1 MGNDNINIMLS
12 VGTLLQNGK
21 YRIDKQLSSGG
32 FGNTYVVTNLYFEEK
47 FAMKEFFMRG
57 INERD
62 EDNTSISI
70 SNSDNKTQFF
80 SQLEKFKKEARRLRK
95 LSNPHIVR
103 VHDLF
108 EENGTAYYIM
118 DFIEGESLSEM
129 IKRTGKA
136 LREENVTEIL
146 NQIIDALDDVHK
158 IGIWHLDLKPANI
171 LQDKLGKI
179 LLIDFGASKQISSDE
194 GYTSTTTSMSYT
206 RGYAPT
212 EQIEQRLDNIGPWT
226 DFYALGATLY
236 YLLTRNEPPTVSQL
250 LDSDAFVF
258 PQLISGRMQSLIR
271 WMMQPN
277 RRKRPQSVTEIRDFL
292 KNEEINIESNKAE
305 ESSED
310 TILGNAQIV
319 TNNKKRFVDSLF
331 NGMIT
336 KLSLNKKNIS
346 STHVL
351 FFIISFL
358 STVII
363 GGLLPHNCGRVAE
376 MDADTLSLDVD
387 EDTIGHEDAS
397 PHNLLID
404 INYESALGKCNY
416 IGPVDENHK
425 PHGDGEATFIDGRF
439 YRGPFEHGNFDGVDA
454 YFRYDN
460 GDTFEGSFVNNTFS
474 KGKYT
479 IKADGSY
486 FIGTFKNGQPEKG
499 TWYNIDGKVI
509 NQVGGEI
516 PQSTFKYNN
525 PISEKKNRI
534 RG

>member
-336 KLSLNKKNIS
+336 K
-346 STHVL
+346 
-351 FFIISFL
+351 
-358 STVII
+358 
-363 GGLLPHNCGRVAE
+363 
-376 MDADTLSLDVD
+376 
-387 EDTIGHEDAS
+387 
-397 PHNLLID
+397 
-404 INYESALGKCNY
+404 
-416 IGPVDENHK
+416 
-425 PHGDGEATFIDGRF
+425 
-439 YRGPFEHGNFDGVDA
+439 
-454 YFRYDN
+454 
-460 GDTFEGSFVNNTFS
+460 
-474 KGKYT
+474 
-479 IKADGSY
+479 
-486 FIGTFKNGQPEKG
+486 
-499 TWYNIDGKVI
+499 
-509 NQVGGEI
+509 
-516 PQSTFKYNN
+516 
-525 PISEKKNRI
+525 
-534 RG
+534 